1 MSEVFQLS
9 GTKIVHEKF
18 DDETVIVNLET
29 GRYYNMLN
37 IGSAIWALAM
47 EGLPQS
53 AIAAAVAGRYPAD
66 AERIAVDVAGLLN
79 DLKAE
84 GLVVARPAPAEGAP
98 TAYALFDG
106 MVLPALYFAPH
117 LQKYVDME
125 DMLALDPI
133 HDVDDIGWPVQK
145 SVGR

>member
-1 MSEVFQLS
+1 MSEIFQLN
-9 GTKIVHEKF
+9 GAKIVHEKF

-47 EGLPQS
+47 DGLSQS
-53 AIAAAVAGRYPAD
+53 AIAAAVAGRYPSD
-66 AERIAVDVAGLLN
+66 AERIAVDVAALLN

-84 GLVVARPAPAEGAP
+84 GLIVAQPAPGEEKAA
-98 TAYALFDG
+98 ASSVLDG
-106 MVLPALYFAPH
+106 MALPALYFAPH